1 MNRRPPEKLPAF
13 LCPYAGPRRRHASAT
28 PAAAASSVL
37 RPPCHPPLTSPAA
50 LSSSYSPPDFPNRS
64 SHLTQTTPFRPVQ
77 AGASARSRRLPQNP
91 PAFLATHTGPRR
103 AAVALAAAAFCILAP
118 PFRPPLTAAIA
129 LSSASTPAIFDS
141 SFRLAPLPSQTWS
154 LRVAQPTAALEQR
167 PVICGAAALLCGAA
181 IGWER
186 RTSRSILGV
195 RVCAL
200 VALGTYLFFSIAVSH
215 SASDSGLG
223 RAVGSAAT
231 AVAFLGKEIFELTQ
245 GRDKDS
251 QSRRT
256 GLTTAATI
264 WLAAASGIAASAG
277 LILTAFTCAF
287 ATVLIAR
294 YLRMNDSLEFLG
306 PDDNVEDED
315 VYSAG
320 EGLF

>member
-1 MNRRPPEKLPAF
+1 MNRRAPQNPLAF
-13 LCPYAGPRRRHASAT
+13 LCAYAGPRRRHAAAT
-28 PAAAASSVL
+28 PAAAASCAL
-37 RPPCHPPLTSPAA
+37 APPSHPPLAA
-50 LSSSYSPPDFPNRS
+50 PVVLSSSSPPPQNPGHS
-64 SHLTQTTPFRPVQ
+64 SHLSQTTPSRPVQ
-77 AGASARSRRLPQNP
+77 ARASARSHRPRRNP
-91 PAFLATHTGPRR
+91 PAFLSAGPRR
-103 AAVALAAAAFCILAP
+103 AAAVLTAAACCFLAP
-118 PFRPPLTAAIA
+118 PFRPPPAAAAA
-129 LSSASTPAIFDS
+129 LSSAPTPAIFDT
-141 SFRLAPLPSQTWS
+141 SFRLAPRPAQTWA
-154 LRVAQPTAALEQR
+154 LRAPQPAAALEQR
-167 PVICGAAALLCGAA
+167 PVICGATALLCGAA

-200 VALGTYLFFSIAVSH
+200 VALGTSLFFSIAVSH

-231 AVAFLGKEIFELTQ
+231 AVAFLGKEIFQLSQ
-245 GRDKDS
+245 RRDKDS

-277 LILTAFTCAF
+277 LILTAVTCAL

-306 PDDNVEDED
+306 PDDDVDDED
-315 VYSAG
+315 VDSAS